1 MDYKVYAPADALK
14 PYVRYFWSLQ
24 STSIC
29 SQSQNF
35 RTMADG
41 CPGLIF
47 QQADNGLFYQSEKQ
61 LPETFLYGQSTKFGE
76 FSVKGT
82 FNTIGIFFYPS
93 ALKLLFGINAQEFTD
108 SCFDID
114 QEAKKQGVYLSEQ
127 LSETSSIPERI
138 LILSAYLLFQ
148 IKNNA
153 HHKNEVMGYTLSTIM
168 KSGGSISLKELQ
180 EKVQMTER
188 TFERKFKEYVGISPK
203 LFTRICRFQA
213 SLSQIR
219 HNNFEKL
226 SDIAFENDYSDQSH
240 FIRSFKEFTGFS
252 PNQYQVQSN
261 EIVENLSQIIK

>member
-14 PYVRYFWSLQ
+14 PYVKYFWSLQ
-24 STSIC
+24 STSAYC
-29 SQSQNF
+29 PSQSF
-35 RTMADG
+35 RTIADG

-47 QQADNGLFYQSEKQ
+47 QQADNGLFYQSDKQ

-93 ALKLLFGINAQEFTD
+93 ALKLLFGITAQEFTD
-108 SCFDID
+108 SCFDVD
-114 QEAKKQGVYLSEQ
+114 QEAKKHGFYLSEQ
-127 LSETSSIPERI
+127 LSEASSIPERI
-138 LILSAYLLFQ
+138 MILSAYLLFQ
-148 IKNNA
+148 IKNNT
-153 HHKNEVMGYTLSTIM
+153 HHKNEIMGYALSMIM
-168 KSGGSISLKELQ
+168 KSGGNISLKELQ
-180 EKVQMTER
+180 EKTQTTER
-188 TFERKFKEYVGISPK
+188 TFERKFKEYIGISPK

-226 SDIAFENDYSDQSH
+226 SDIAFENDYADQSH

-252 PNQYQVQSN
+252 PNQYQIKSN

>member
-14 PYVRYFWSLQ
+14 PYVKYFWSLQ
-24 STSIC
+24 STSAYC
-29 SQSQNF
+29 PSQSF

-47 QQADNGLFYQSEKQ
+47 QQADNGLFYQSGKL

-76 FSVKGT
+76 FSVKGS
-82 FNTIGIFFYPS
+82 FNTIGVFFYPS

-108 SCFDID
+108 SCFDVD
-114 QEAKKQGVYLSEQ
+114 QEAKKHGFYLSEQ
-127 LSETSSIPERI
+127 LSEASSIPERI
-138 LILSAYLLFQ
+138 MILSTYLLFQ
-148 IKNNA
+148 IKNNV
-153 HHKNEVMGYTLSTIM
+153 HHKNEIMGYALSMIM
-168 KSGGSISLKELQ
+168 KSGGNISLKELQ
-180 EKVQMTER
+180 EKAQMTER
-188 TFERKFKEYVGISPK
+188 TFERKFKEYIGISPK

-226 SDIAFENDYSDQSH
+226 SDIAFENDYTDQSH

-252 PNQYQVQSN
+252 PNQYQIKSN